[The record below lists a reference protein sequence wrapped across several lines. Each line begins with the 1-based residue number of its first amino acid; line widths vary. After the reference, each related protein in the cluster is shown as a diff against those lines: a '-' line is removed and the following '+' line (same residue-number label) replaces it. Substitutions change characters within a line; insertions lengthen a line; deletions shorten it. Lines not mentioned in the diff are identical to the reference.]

1 MEKQDRF
8 SRQADIVNSEKLSML
23 NAYVIGVG
31 AIGRQVALQL
41 TAIGAP
47 SITLIDPDIVE
58 DTNVVTQG
66 YFEEDAESAVL
77 KVVATSR
84 MCRLISKDV
93 RIDLVHHN
101 APCPM
106 RVLDPAVV
114 FCCVDSMK
122 ARAEIFKDVSSW
134 KPKPL
139 FIDGRM
145 TAEVCRVLVANPTIE
160 NSWNGYTRTLF
171 SDAASYAAPCTAKAT
186 IYCAN
191 IAAGFMLSQFTK
203 HLRGFTPDGDT
214 LINILAGDMNTIHNI
229 GDREKC
235 TKHTKTGT

>member
-8 SRQADIVNSEKLSML
+8 SRQADIVNSEKLSIL
-23 NAYVIGVG
+23 QVYVIGVG

-58 DTNVVTQG
+58 ETNVVTQG
-66 YFEEDAESAVL
+66 YFETDAENAVF
-77 KVVATSR
+77 KVVATSK
-84 MCRLISKDV
+84 MCHLINRDT
-93 RIDLVHHN
+93 RINIVHHN

-106 RVLDPAVV
+106 LVLDPAVV
-114 FCCVDSMK
+114 FCCVDTMK
-122 ARAEIFKDVSSW
+122 ARANIFKNVTSW
-134 KPKPL
+134 TPKPL

-145 TAEVCRVLVANPTIE
+145 TAEVCRILVANPTIE
-160 NSWNGYTRTLF
+160 NSWHGYTRTLF

-191 IAAGFMLSQFTK
+191 IAAGFMLSQLTK
-203 HLRGFTPDGDT
+203 HLRGFPPDGDT

-235 TKHTKTGT
+235 TKRTKVDA